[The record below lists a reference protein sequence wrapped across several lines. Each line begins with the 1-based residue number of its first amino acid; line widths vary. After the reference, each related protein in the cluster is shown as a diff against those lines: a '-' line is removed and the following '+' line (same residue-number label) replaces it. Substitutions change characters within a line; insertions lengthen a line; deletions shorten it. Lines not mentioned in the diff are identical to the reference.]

1 MFSIKSTFLF
11 SIIGLFLPVST
22 FASGLPKEK
31 ENEFHFVILGD
42 SQFHDPAKFNRVVD
56 QTKLLM
62 PAFVIQVGDLIQGYN
77 NDLDSVD
84 REWSRFKKQIEPLE
98 PIPFLPVP
106 GNHDVYNARRQVDPA
121 LEELYESHWG
131 DLFKSFTYKNSEFFL
146 INTDS
151 LEGKNEIGSKQL
163 NWLEE
168 QLKLSRGQHK
178 FAFMHRP
185 ALLLKNTENVHQ
197 LFLRYG
203 VSHVFYGHHH
213 HYHQI
218 VKDGIQYSMTNA
230 AANLAHSLP
239 EAGGFHQLLQVSVSD
254 EKVRVAVITADSIQD
269 ANVVSAQ
276 DNYDLFTIG
285 RNLTKRKVA
294 LEPLR
299 ENEFKLEL
307 KFNNK
312 SKRKLLLRIECY
324 SEDNRWLLNPIK
336 IAPLELD
343 PDDTSRLNINAKFD
357 LKREPESTP
366 ECKVH
371 IPFQTQS
378 GQWLDINQQIKTF
391 IKS

>member
-1 MFSIKSTFLF
+1 MSLIKSVFLLSIMGLLLPLSAF
-11 SIIGLFLPVST
+11 SSNLPQ
-22 FASGLPKEK
+22 EK

-42 SQFHDPAKFNRVVD
+42 SQFHDPAKFNRIVD

-77 NDLDSVD
+77 DDLETVN
-84 REWSRFKKQIEPLE
+84 REWSRFKKQIEPLK

-121 LEELYESHWG
+121 LEALYESHWG
-131 DLFKSFTYKNSEFFL
+131 DLFKSFNYKNSQFFL
-146 INTDS
+146 VNTDS
-151 LEGKNEIGSKQL
+151 LEGKNRIGPKQMK
-163 NWLEE
+163 WLEE
-168 QLKLSRGQHK
+168 KLKKSKSQHK
-178 FAFMHRP
+178 FAFMHKP
-185 ALLLKNTENVHQ
+185 ALLLKNTEKVHR

-239 EAGGFHQLLQVSVSD
+239 EAGGFHQLLQVSVS
-254 EKVRVAVITADSIQD
+254 EEQVQVAVITADSIQNS
-269 ANVVSAQ
+269 NVVSAQ
-276 DNYDLFTIG
+276 DNYDLFAIG

-294 LEPLR
+294 LKPLGP
-299 ENEFKLEL
+299 NEFTLGL

-312 SKRKLLLRIECY
+312 SQRTIVLRVECF
-324 SEDNRWLLNPIK
+324 SDDNRWRFKPAK
-336 IAPLELD
+336 ILPLELE
-343 PDDTSRLNINAKFD
+343 PQDTGSFSINAQFD
-357 LKREPESTP
+357 LDREPESTP
-366 ECKVH
+366 ECRVH
-371 IPFQTQS
+371 IPFQTKS
-378 GQWLDINQQIKTF
+378 GQWLDINQKIKTF